1 MLQLRVLWSGGKV
14 QSLGPRRRQLTHQVF
29 NQGVPLSNFN
39 LFSSDPVLKSFA
51 GAFADPAA
59 PTVLSEHGMLCGS
72 EEFMQAAR

>member
-1 MLQLRVLWSGGKV
+1 LLSNAAAACAMEWWEGAVSGAAPSPAHAPG
-14 QSLGPRRRQLTHQVF
+14 
-29 NQGVPLSNFN
+29 LSNFN